1 MYSTEFMML
10 CCVSAKG
17 GGGGERYLVTSTWD
31 YTCMYLQCTC
41 VCIYHCSPEVLYDTT
56 ARRLKQYTQ
65 QHAAV
70 KPHKMCARK
79 FSRVHADGR
88 DKNTYPLSLD
98 QSVLLCW
105 GQITLMPFN
114 PTVCIV
120 RWPEPPPPP
129 LPLPREA
136 CHTCVALQH
145 QNFPSLASFTLQG
158 ILTKQQ

>member
-1 MYSTEFMML
+1 MEL
-10 CCVSAKG
+10 HVLNRVHDALLCVSKG
-17 GGGGERYLVTSTWD
+17 GGGGRYLVTSTWD

-65 QHAAV
+65 QHAAE

-120 RWPEPPPPP
+120 RWPEPPP
-129 LPLPREA
+129 
-136 CHTCVALQH
+136 
-145 QNFPSLASFTLQG
+145 FPGRHAIHVWPYNIRTFPAWQALQG